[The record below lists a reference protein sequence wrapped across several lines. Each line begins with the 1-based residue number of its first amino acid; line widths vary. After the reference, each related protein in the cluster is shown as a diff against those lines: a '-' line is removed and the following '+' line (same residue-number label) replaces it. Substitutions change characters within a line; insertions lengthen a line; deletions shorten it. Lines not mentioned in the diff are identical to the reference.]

1 MIKEYNRA
9 TVVVNDPQEKFEAD
23 KEFSAKVRYN
33 KSENTFIVQLPEK
46 KADVPDED
54 KPKAIE
60 AYKDKNLNITGTITT
75 SDQIKVGVMLKADKA
90 KAQGKGTIR
99 EGLENAL
106 DAVWE
111 KRFEV

>member
-1 MIKEYNRA
+1 MIKEFNRVS
-9 TVVVNDPQEKFEAD
+9 VVVNDPQEKFEAD

-33 KSENTFIVQLPEK
+33 KAEHTFVIQLPEK
-46 KADVPDED
+46 KADMPDED

-60 AYKDKNLNITGTITT
+60 VYKDKNLNITGTITT

-90 KAQGKGTIR
+90 EAKGKTTIR
-99 EGLENAL
+99 EGLEEAL

-111 KRFEV
+111 KRFPA